1 MREYYFGMK
10 YRRALVWSRGLRKL
24 IGLGE
29 ELTDEE
35 LAAQTFADDKDYIL
49 TIWDWSKHVT
59 RPESEHIAADLLVL
73 CNLTHGNVKII
84 STFLGA
90 RLIPFSF
97 NRPSLDDEIP
107 QPVKHHKRP

>member
-1 MREYYFGMK
+1 MK
-10 YRRALVWSRGLRKL
+10 YRRALIWSRGLRKL

-90 RLIPFSF
+90 HLIPFSF

-107 QPVKHHKRP
+107 QLVKHHKRP